1 MGLKSSPP
9 KHLVGFKLQNPV
21 PIHFWHCFIVV
32 DMMEWILLV
41 LMATKALPS
50 LAMWTR
56 YNIAPSSSCDLD
68 WEPIDQSKMNRS
80 NLLVIAGLCSI
91 PENQPKY
98 VGVKC
103 NEAGSVCERISH
115 PKSIA
120 RCLEKPRTDNFTIY
134 LRSTVVINYQPELT
148 VVELQHG
155 KLFSASVPGVD
166 PITIPVISKS
176 SLQIQMGQALVV
188 CLETA
193 LVCNIWHQST
203 NQWTSLPPMTT
214 RHQEGTL
221 SLLEGQPIAI
231 GGRHSST
238 VDHGVV
244 EILNMQ
250 SNQWEQGP
258 TLNPARRSHS
268 TVVVNQSTVVV
279 VGGYSEQSATLNS
292 VMILHSEDMNWRLL
306 PNYPQPVYAAVCG
319 LVEVNVIVCFG
330 GSTQTSDSYA
340 LNLSQL
346 HAGWKRAPQYDF
358 HTSLVYGVI
367 LRLRQNLFCMSRM
380 IAPAQSFAQV
390 MKMDL
395 TGSNPKWKVVEEFAS
410 GMFDFF
416 GLYVTEG
423 FTIKP

>member
-1 MGLKSSPP
+1 
-9 KHLVGFKLQNPV
+9 
-21 PIHFWHCFIVV
+21 
-32 DMMEWILLV
+32 
-41 LMATKALPS
+41 
-50 LAMWTR
+50 
-56 YNIAPSSSCDLD
+56 
-68 WEPIDQSKMNRS
+68 
-80 NLLVIAGLCSI
+80 
-91 PENQPKY
+91 
-98 VGVKC
+98 
-103 NEAGSVCERISH
+103 
-115 PKSIA
+115 
-120 RCLEKPRTDNFTIY
+120 
-134 LRSTVVINYQPELT
+134 
-148 VVELQHG
+148 
-155 KLFSASVPGVD
+155 
-166 PITIPVISKS
+166 
-176 SLQIQMGQALVV
+176 MGQALVV

-367 LRLRQNLFCMSRM
+367 LRLRQNLFCTNQWTSLPPMTTRHQEGTLSLLEGQP
-380 IAPAQSFAQV
+380 IAIGGRHSSTV
-390 MKMDL
+390 DH
-395 TGSNPKWKVVEEFAS
+395 GVVEILNMQSNQWEQ
-410 GMFDFF
+410 G
-416 GLYVTEG
+416 TR
-423 FTIKP
+423 